1 MSLDGR
7 ELVALRKFVGV
18 FVFSHIFYTQVRQ
31 LLKKG
36 DRGMKYLSFLL
47 LLVGLVACGGN
58 EDSGAEPASK
68 AIVPE
73 ITVAV
78 EGETGEQ
85 QMTVGRLPDGFP
97 LPVPD
102 DIQIGMSAGLG
113 NDGYSVTLI
122 YPAERAD
129 EIAEFYREVFA
140 DTGYLIEKDSPRES
154 GGAKIGARKGDMSA
168 TADISNRGGNI
179 MIINHPL
186 NP

>member
-1 MSLDGR
+1 
-7 ELVALRKFVGV
+7 
-18 FVFSHIFYTQVRQ
+18 
-31 LLKKG
+31 
-36 DRGMKYLSFLL
+36 MKYLGFLL

-68 AIVPE
+68 AIIPE

-78 EGETGEQ
+78 EDETGEG

-102 DIQIGMSAGLG
+102 DIQIGMSGSSG
-113 NDGYSVTLI
+113 NGIYSVTLI

-129 EIAEFYREVFA
+129 EIAEFYRKVLA
-140 DTGYLIEKDSPRES
+140 DDSYIIEKDRVRES
-154 GGAKIGARKGDMSA
+154 GGASIRAKKGDLSA
-168 TADISNRGGNI
+168 QVDISNRGGTI
-179 MIINHPL
+179 MVHKIV

>member
-1 MSLDGR
+1 M
-7 ELVALRKFVGV
+7 
-18 FVFSHIFYTQVRQ
+18 
-31 LLKKG
+31 
-36 DRGMKYLSFLL
+36 
-47 LLVGLVACGGN
+47 LLVGLVACGRN

-68 AIVPE
+68 AIIPE

-85 QMTVGRLPDGFP
+85 QMTVGRLPDSFP
-97 LPVPD
+97 FPIPD

-129 EIAEFYREVFA
+129 QIAEFYRKVFA
-140 DTGYLIEKDSPRES
+140 DDSYIIEKDSVRES
-154 GGAKIGARKGDMSA
+154 GGAKIRARKGDMSA